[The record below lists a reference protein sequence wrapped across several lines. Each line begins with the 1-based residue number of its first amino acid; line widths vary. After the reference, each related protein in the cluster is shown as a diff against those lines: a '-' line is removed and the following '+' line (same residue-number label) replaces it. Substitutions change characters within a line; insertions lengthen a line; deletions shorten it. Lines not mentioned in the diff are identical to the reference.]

1 MKTQAKPNRADLLQI
16 MLSNGLSRSDV
27 ARILDRKVVTVGQ
40 WLSISG
46 KDMPDHMLQLLKF
59 ETGEDR

>member
-46 KDMPDHMLQLLKF
+46 KDMPDTVLKLLKF
-59 ETGEDR
+59 EMKEER